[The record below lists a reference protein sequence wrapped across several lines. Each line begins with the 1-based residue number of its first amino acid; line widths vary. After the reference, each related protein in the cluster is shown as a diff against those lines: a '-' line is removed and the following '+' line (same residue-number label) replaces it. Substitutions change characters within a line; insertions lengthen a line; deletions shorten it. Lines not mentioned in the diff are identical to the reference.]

1 MVSIYS
7 QFINVELRFE
17 EKIFRVK
24 YPKRCA
30 FKAFNIAFETIY
42 LFSFSHLHFHV
53 FPQTEFIA
61 QCIPTPDKMHIPVLL
76 WKERTI
82 PVEVHIV
89 GVEYAQVG
97 RVLGVPAVSQRQKLK
112 HNQIIKV

>member
-1 MVSIYS
+1 
-7 QFINVELRFE
+7 
-17 EKIFRVK
+17 
-24 YPKRCA
+24 
-30 FKAFNIAFETIY
+30 
-42 LFSFSHLHFHV
+42 
-53 FPQTEFIA
+53 
-61 QCIPTPDKMHIPVLL
+61 MHIPVLL

-82 PVEVHIV
+82 PVEVHVV

>member
-1 MVSIYS
+1 
-7 QFINVELRFE
+7 
-17 EKIFRVK
+17 
-24 YPKRCA
+24 
-30 FKAFNIAFETIY
+30 
-42 LFSFSHLHFHV
+42 
-53 FPQTEFIA
+53 
-61 QCIPTPDKMHIPVLL
+61 MHIPVLL

-82 PVEVHIV
+82 TVEVHIV